1 MSGSEEELEDVKP
14 RVKSTAGRGTKRK
27 INAVSRDE
35 EIRILLSIPDEQES
49 VSDSELSEEEVKPTK
64 TTPRQKAMASKLIGT
79 DSKSSTPRAAFS
91 KVRLSS
97 WQPGLRLRQG
107 TKANKPPS
115 KAPKKAVSVRPDRLL
130 PLTSLGP
137 PLFTSSR
144 AYTTGSSLLRPLT
157 ITRTDL
163 ARFTYGQ
170 PFITISASQGQRQ
183 GRVRPFR
190 PVFLS
195 QVSPSESSVID
206 RKSLAKAMESTLA
219 ALRRWW

>member
-1 MSGSEEELEDVKP
+1 LSGSEEELEDVKP

-107 TKANKPPS
+107 TKANKSPS

-137 PLFTSSR
+137 PLLTSSR
-144 AYTTGSSLLRPLT
+144 AYTTGSSSCVHLLSP
-157 ITRTDL
+157 
-163 ARFTYGQ
+163 G
-170 PFITISASQGQRQ
+170 PISH
-183 GRVRPFR
+183 
-190 PVFLS
+190 
-195 QVSPSESSVID
+195 VSPTANRSLPFQPRKANVKVESDLSD
-206 RKSLAKAMESTLA
+206 LSS
-219 ALRRWW
+219 